1 MGKMKARSS
10 EKNGYDYDV
19 IVIGTGMGGSAAGA
33 ISALNGL
40 KTLILEKNP
49 TPGGACSYYRK
60 EGFHVDTGT
69 HLFIRGN
76 KGPFGVYTRRLGLG
90 EPLRFL
96 HTDPITHLR
105 GFNIDLAFPA
115 SWFKAPPALLQFVY
129 QADIPL
135 TEYPSIMR
143 MFFDI
148 MTMKPAKIDELNS
161 VSIEQFIQRYT
172 KNPQVMM
179 LVGYLMGLYF
189 ILPAWEASAGE
200 SIWNIQHMIRD
211 LNLGYPKGGC
221 VAIPEAFLKGA
232 RNHGA
237 ELRLNA
243 GVNRIVVEK
252 GRAQGVELQNGEK
265 ISARAV
271 ISTSS
276 VKDTV
281 LKLTGEEFFPE
292 AFVTRVRSTKPSL
305 TATQA
310 KIGVR
315 KKLVKGGSLVGAW
328 PIKMSKHADQDELKK
343 NYKVLETGRIGKL
356 VPVYVPVPSNYDP
369 DLAPEG
375 QQILT
380 VVAVA
385 PTLETTFVD
394 SEEVWMDR
402 MMDAIHNLVPGLK
415 ENTIFCD
422 KWSVT
427 TLATWIGKD
436 SGSAITT
443 GQVTD
448 QVGLMR
454 LPHETPVA
462 GLYMAGDCAGPARG
476 VGTELACQS
485 GMDCAD
491 LVARNLTL
499 GILS

>member
-1 MGKMKARSS
+1 MAKAKS
-10 EKNGYDYDV
+10 KGTNGTDYDV
-19 IVIGTGMGGSAAGA
+19 IVIGTGLGGSAAGA

-49 TPGGACSYYRK
+49 TPGGSCSFYIK

-76 KGPFGVYTRRLGLG
+76 KGPFGVCTRRLGLG
-90 EPLRFL
+90 EPLTFL

-105 GFNIDLAFPA
+105 GFNLDLPFPA
-115 SWFKAPPALLQFVY
+115 SWLKLPLVGLKFIH

-135 TEYPSIMR
+135 LEYPAIMR

-148 MTMKPAKIDELNS
+148 LTMPQVKIDQLNT
-161 VSIEQFIQRYT
+161 VSIESFLRRYT
-172 KNPQVMM
+172 SNPQV
-179 LVGYLMGLYF
+179 LTLFSYLMGLYF
-189 ILPAWEASAGE
+189 ILPPWEASAGE
-200 SIWNIQHMIRD
+200 SIWNLQRMIMD
-211 LNLGYPKGGC
+211 LNLGYPKGGS
-221 VAIPEAFLKGA
+221 VTIPQTFLKGA

-237 ELRLNA
+237 EVRLKA
-243 GVNRIVVEK
+243 GVKQIVVEG
-252 GRAQGVELQNGEK
+252 GRARGVIMENGQK
-265 ISARAV
+265 ISSRAV

-276 VKDTV
+276 LKDTV
-281 LKLTGEEFFPE
+281 LRLTGEEYFPKGYVSKIR
-292 AFVTRVRSTKPSL
+292 AVKPSV

-315 KKLVKGGSLVGAW
+315 KKLVKGGSIVGGW
-328 PIKMSKHADQDELKK
+328 PIKMRKHLDQDQMKE
-343 NYKVLETGRIGKL
+343 NYHEIETGHVGQM

-369 DLAPEG
+369 ELAPEG
-375 QQILT
+375 QQLLT

-385 PTLETTFVD
+385 PTLETDYVD
-394 SEEVWMDR
+394 PEQVWLDR

-422 KWSVT
+422 IWSVK
-427 TLATWIGKD
+427 TLASWIGKD
-436 SGSAITT
+436 NGSAITT
-443 GQVTD
+443 GQSVD
-448 QVGLMR
+448 QVGLLR
-454 LPHETPVA
+454 PPHETPVL

-491 LVARNLTL
+491 MVARHIEL
-499 GILS
+499 GFIN